1 MLSILL
7 SILVFWA
14 WPARDLRRAQ
24 KVTGIGAAPGEH
36 LDDATVQGWRQG
48 RIRCRR
54 LWLNCGTAV
63 VVGTLLNWVVENFWA
78 ENGAAPDPR
87 LAQGFGLIVALLIV
101 LGMAG
106 TLVSL
111 LLSARNNK
119 KYLGQL
125 RVTL

>member
-1 MLSILL
+1 MISILL
-7 SILVFWA
+7 SILVFWI
-14 WPARDLRRAQ
+14 WPASDLRRAQ

-36 LDDATVQGWRQG
+36 LDEATVQGWRAG

-63 VVGTLLNWVVENFWA
+63 VVASLLNWVVNTFWV
-78 ENGAAPDPR
+78 EGGAAPDPK
-87 LAQGFGLIVALLIV
+87 LAQGFGLIVALLI
-101 LGMAG
+101 LAG
-106 TLVSL
+106 VAGVAVSL

>member
-36 LDDATVQGWRQG
+36 LDEATVQGWRAG
-48 RIRCRR
+48 RIRCRK

-63 VVGTLLNWVVENFWA
+63 VVGVLLNWVVVNFWD
-78 ENGAAPDPR
+78 EGGAAPNPT
-87 LAQGFGLIVALLIV
+87 LAQGFGLIVAFLI
-101 LGMAG
+101 LIGMAG
-106 TLVSL
+106 SLVSL

-119 KYLGQL
+119 KYLGQF